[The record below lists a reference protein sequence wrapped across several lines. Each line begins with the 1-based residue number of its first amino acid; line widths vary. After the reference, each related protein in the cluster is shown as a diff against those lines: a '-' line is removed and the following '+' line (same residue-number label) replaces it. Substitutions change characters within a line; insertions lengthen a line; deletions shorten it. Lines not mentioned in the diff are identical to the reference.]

1 MAATTTFNEVN
12 RKQAFDGLVQE
23 VVLVP
28 SKQYTDLESYMDDL
42 VEYLKPQ
49 MDEMLRAKDCGIQ
62 FYWSVQVNYSTPRM
76 KTVDY
81 DEEENWFRCQEDDAN
96 DEDDNE
102 TPVYLHPRKNQIKNQ
117 EQVAAKMAEARQ
129 NH

>member
-1 MAATTTFNEVN
+1 MAATTTFHDVN

-42 VEYLKPQ
+42 VEYLQQQ
-49 MDEMLRAKDCGIQ
+49 MDEMLRAKGRGIQ
-62 FYWSVQVNYSTPRM
+62 FYWSVQVKYSTPLM

-81 DEEENWFRCQEDDAN
+81 DDEENWFRCHDDDDD
-96 DEDDNE
+96 DEE
-102 TPVYLHPRKNQIKNQ
+102 EY
-117 EQVAAKMAEARQ
+117 
-129 NH
+129 